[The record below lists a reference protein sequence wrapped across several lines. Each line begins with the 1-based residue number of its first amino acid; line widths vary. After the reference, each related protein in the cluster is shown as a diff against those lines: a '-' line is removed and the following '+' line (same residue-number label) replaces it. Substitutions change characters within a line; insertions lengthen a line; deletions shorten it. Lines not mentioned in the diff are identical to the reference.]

1 MYGELVRFGAHIT
14 NIELLPVGGWG
25 SRFNPV
31 AMLHMLQ
38 DLLVHSKGNEFEV
51 DIARFF
57 LRPFFFPLQYQG
69 TYARQQLDEPTASGH
84 NPPPHTHTHT
94 HPHPQHL
101 RELVQLTPLFR
112 DPQLLH

>member
-1 MYGELVRFGAHIT
+1 MYGELVRFGGHIT
-14 NIELLPVGGWG
+14 IAELLPVRGVGA
-25 SRFNPV
+25 RFNNV

-69 TYARQQLDEPTASGH
+69 T
-84 NPPPHTHTHT
+84 
-94 HPHPQHL
+94 
-101 RELVQLTPLFR
+101 
-112 DPQLLH
+112 